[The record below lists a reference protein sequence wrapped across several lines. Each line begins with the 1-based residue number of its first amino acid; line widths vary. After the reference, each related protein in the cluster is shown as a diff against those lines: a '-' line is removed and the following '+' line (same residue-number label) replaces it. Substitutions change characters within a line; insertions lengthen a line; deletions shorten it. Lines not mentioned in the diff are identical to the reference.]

1 MSRSH
6 RWSLYVALLLILTL
20 LLAACAQPAT
30 PAPAKKLEIFSW
42 WTAVGEAEGL
52 EAMFTVYR
60 QKYPGVEIINAAV
73 AGGAGAQA
81 KAVLKT
87 RMLGGDPPDSFQVHG
102 GAELID
108 TWVKTGYMEDITDLW
123 KSEGWMDKFPKQL
136 IDLVSHEGKIYSVPV
151 NVHRGNVLWYNKK
164 IFDQYGLQPPTTFDE
179 FFQVAEAL
187 KAKGVTPLALG
198 DKLKWEAAHLFETV
212 LAGVLGAEKYRGLWT
227 GQTPWTGPEVAQAF
241 EIFGRMLDYVN
252 EDHAAHTWD
261 SATQLVLDGK
271 AAMTIMGDWSHGYF
285 LSKGAKPG
293 VDYGWVPAPNNK
305 GLFMVVTDTF
315 GLPKKAPHREQAIA
329 WLKVCGSKEGQEAF
343 NPKKGSI
350 CARLDCDR
358 SKFDVYL
365 QSSMDDFARDQL
377 IPSEVHGS
385 AAPEGF
391 ATAFNDI
398 IFNFVT
404 SRDAKAAMEALQK
417 ACVEN
422 KMCK

>member
-1 MSRSH
+1 
-6 RWSLYVALLLILTL
+6 
-20 LLAACAQPAT
+20 
-30 PAPAKKLEIFSW
+30 
-42 WTAVGEAEGL
+42 
-52 EAMFTVYR
+52 MFTVYR
-60 QKYPGVEIINAAV
+60 QKYPGVEIINATV

-227 GQTPWTGPEVAQAF
+227 GQTPWTGPEVAKAF

>member
-6 RWSLYVALLLILTL
+6 RWSLWVALLLILTL

-42 WTAVGEAEGL
+42 WTAGGEAEGL

-60 QKYPGVEIINAAV
+60 QKYPGVEIINATV

-108 TWVKTGYMEDITDLW
+108 TWMKTGYMENITDLW

-227 GQTPWTGPEVAQAF
+227 GQTPWTGPEVAKAF

-271 AAMTIMGDWSHGYF
+271 VAMTDDGGLVPRVFPLEGSQAGRGLRVGPCPEQQGALHGGDRHFRPAQEGPPS
-285 LSKGAKPG
+285 GAGHRLAEGLRLEGGSGGLQPQEGLHLRSPG
-293 VDYGWVPAPNNK
+293 LRSQQVRCVSAVLDGRLRPGPADPERGPRLGCSG
-305 GLFMVVTDTF
+305 GLR
-315 GLPKKAPHREQAIA
+315 HR
-329 WLKVCGSKEGQEAF
+329 
-343 NPKKGSI
+343 
-350 CARLDCDR
+350 
-358 SKFDVYL
+358 L
-365 QSSMDDFARDQL
+365 QRHHL
-377 IPSEVHGS
+377 
-385 AAPEGF
+385 
-391 ATAFNDI
+391 
-398 IFNFVT
+398 
-404 SRDAKAAMEALQK
+404 
-417 ACVEN
+417 
-422 KMCK
+422 